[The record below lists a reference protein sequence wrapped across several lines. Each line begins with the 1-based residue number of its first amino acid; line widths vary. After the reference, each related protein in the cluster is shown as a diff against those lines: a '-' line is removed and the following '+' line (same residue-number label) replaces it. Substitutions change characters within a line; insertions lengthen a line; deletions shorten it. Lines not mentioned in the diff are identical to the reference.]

1 MYHLRDIL
9 ILLCQKPPWHHQ
21 KNTTTITQKLQ
32 MHPQIATRLTFSFR
46 HMISEAITSL
56 KDRHGSSQPAI
67 AKFVERKY
75 RELLPPN
82 FKKLLSIQ
90 LKKFVKSEK
99 LTKVKNSYKISAPE
113 KVVVKSARKIQP
125 EATATRRAAAK
136 KSNARGHGPSTNK
149 RRANE
154 KALKKMKR
162 LSQVETPEALEKNSR
177 GLVTTVKGS
186 ITGAKMKRL
195 RQVKTPETL
204 KKKNAASIPA
214 KKIKLLPTPCLQNH
228 QTLLG
233 PIAKKTRK

>member
-1 MYHLRDIL
+1 
-9 ILLCQKPPWHHQ
+9 
-21 KNTTTITQKLQ
+21 
-32 MHPQIATRLTFSFR
+32 
-46 HMISEAITSL
+46 MISEAITSL

-75 RELLPPN
+75 PELLPPN

-90 LKKFVKSEK
+90 LKKF
-99 LTKVKNSYKISAPE
+99 
-113 KVVVKSARKIQP
+113 IQP

-162 LSQVETPEALEKNSR
+162 LSQVETPVALKKNSR

-204 KKKNAASIPA
+204 KNKNAASIPA
-214 KKIKLLPTPCLQNH
+214 KKITSYYQLHVFKITKRC
-228 QTLLG
+228 
-233 PIAKKTRK
+233 